1 VRQGPSPTILR
12 MPASRSRRSRPLLG
26 ATAVLLVLATAA
38 CSTENA
44 GEAVDTTGAEE
55 TTSSAPAE
63 DTSSAAAEG
72 SCAYPEDGRTPAGDV
87 TPPPAEP
94 TVEGETRVAVALGDG
109 RIRLTLDAD
118 RAPCTV
124 GSFVSLA
131 EQGYFDGTTC
141 HRLTTQGIFVLQ
153 CGDPTGSG
161 MGGPGY
167 SFADE
172 LDDGETYE
180 AGTVAMANAGPDTNG
195 SQFFVVYEDSL
206 GLPPAYT
213 VFGRLDDRSL
223 ERVRAI
229 AERGTDTGA
238 PDGAPKEPVEI
249 ESVTVR

>member
-1 VRQGPSPTILR
+1 
-12 MPASRSRRSRPLLG
+12 MRPVLL
-26 ATAVLLVLATAA
+26 ATAVLVVLATAA
-38 CSTENA
+38 CSTEND
-44 GEAVDTTGAEE
+44 GQAVDASGAEE

-63 DTSSAAAEG
+63 ETTSAAAEG
-72 SCAYPEDGRTPAGDV
+72 TCAYPEDGRTPAGDV
-87 TPPPAEP
+87 SPPPAEP
-94 TVEGETRVAVALGDG
+94 TVEGDTKAAVRLGDG
-109 RIRLTLDAD
+109 TVRLTLDAD

-131 EQGYFDGTTC
+131 EQGYFDGTAC
-141 HRLTTQGIFVLQ
+141 HRLTTQGIYVLQ
-153 CGDPTGSG
+153 CGDPTGTG

-172 LDDGETYE
+172 LDDTETYE

-223 ERVRAI
+223 ELVRGI
-229 AERGTDTGA
+229 AERGTDSGS